1 MANDLIRNQTLAA
14 VQQNGCKSEAGKKK
28 KKRKG
33 RRLLKTLKRSF
44 SKTSKEK

>member
-14 VQQNGCKSEAGKKK
+14 VQQNGCKSEAGEK

-33 RRLLKTLKRSF
+33 GGLLKILKRNF
-44 SKTSKEK
+44 SKISKEK